1 MKTAAAPP
9 GDLTIYDLV
18 TYPSHAFGQTHPN
31 RLGAVAALH
40 GLPYAPCEQARVLE
54 VGCGDG
60 LNLIALAVAW
70 PQGTFEGFDLAPSA
84 VARGQAMIEALGLTN
99 VRLAALDIR
108 DAAPEPDAFDYVIAH
123 GLYSWIPET
132 VRDALMA
139 LIDRALTP
147 SGVAFVSYNALPGG
161 YLRIMARDML
171 LDGLQGVEDPEERLQ
186 RALAMLKSVV
196 EEPGVDDFERTV
208 MRTMCQRFL
217 KYSPE
222 ALFHD
227 DLADVFEPVYLKTF
241 AAHAE
246 RHGLQFLGEAGLDLV
261 RDGFDDGALS
271 AVAAAQIGDF
281 AAVRNFRQSLL
292 VRAAARPARRLDPQ
306 NLRELYVS
314 YRPQE
319 GRSKELATLLDA
331 DSALERVHA
340 RVQQA
345 WPDHLRLVDIP
356 DAEQALAGLIE
367 LCVEGFVRPHAGP
380 APFAVDL
387 GPKPCA
393 SPLVRLE
400 IASGSGL
407 VTTLAPFK
415 LSLPDDV
422 RQFIGLMDGT
432 RSIDELASAA
442 ASLFDDGL
450 TIDYRLERL
459 ASMALFS
466 RWPIAD

>member
-1 MKTAAAPP
+1 MTTAAAPP
-9 GDLTIYDLV
+9 GAPTIYDLV
-18 TYPSHAFGQTHPN
+18 TYPSAAFGQTHPD
-31 RLGAVAALH
+31 RLGAVAAMH

-84 VARGQAMIEALGLTN
+84 IARGQAMIEALGLTN

-108 DAAPEPDAFDYVIAH
+108 DAAPEPDTFDYVIAH

-139 LIDRALTP
+139 LIDRALTL

-171 LDGLQGVEDPEERLQ
+171 LDGLEGVDDPKQRLQ
-186 RALAMLKSVV
+186 RALAMLKGFVDERAV
-196 EEPGVDDFERTV
+196 EDFGRTV

-217 KYSPE
+217 QNTPE

-227 DLADVFEPVYLKTF
+227 ELADVFEPVYLKTF
-241 AAHAE
+241 VAHAA
-246 RHGLQFLGEAGLDLV
+246 RHGLQFLGEADLELA
-261 RDGFDDGALS
+261 RDGFDDGARS

-281 AAVRNFRQSLL
+281 AAVRTFRQTLL

-306 NLRELYVS
+306 NLRELYLS
-314 YRPQE
+314 FRPQE

-340 RVQQA
+340 CAQRA
-345 WPDHLRLVDIP
+345 WPDHLRFADIP
-356 DAEQALAGLIE
+356 DGEPALGGLFE
-367 LCVEGFVRPHAGP
+367 LCVKGFVRLHAGP
-380 APFAVDL
+380 APFAVDP

-415 LSLPDDV
+415 LHLPDDV
-422 RQFIGLMDGT
+422 RQFIGLMDGS

-450 TIDYRLERL
+450 TIDYRLQRL
-459 ASMALFS
+459 ASMALFP
-466 RWPIAD
+466 R